1 MPPRKKE
8 LEKTE
13 RRKRGEGSITRLA
26 NGMWRARLPKQADGS
41 RPAHDCATRDE
52 AGAWLAAKLAPQ
64 PEPVAA
70 PLTVREWAGE
80 WLAAYVEPIRA
91 PTTFR
96 RYRHSLRLLE
106 PLYAVP
112 LSDLASLQLQRL
124 MGTLLERLDASTVQ
138 DAVGV
143 WRRCFEAAVHNRH
156 LDRNPAAVLVPPSV
170 PPKGTGRHVT
180 KAEVDAL
187 WPAIRGHRFEGG
199 FALLLGCGL
208 RIGEVLGL
216 HWKHVDLD
224 RRRAWI
230 QHQWTDHRMRDL
242 PKGKVARWVRLPIKV
257 VDALGRHREQQP
269 DDAVLVMQSPHPG
282 RKHKGRPPSPGPHP
296 WSSET
301 VRTDLIAVAEAA
313 AIDPFAPHAT
323 RRGLVSALL
332 DGKVSPAVVAERVG
346 HASAATT
353 LRHYAGVS
361 PEAREAADAVID
373 AYLGPD
379 SDDLV
384 SDPVYESG

>member
-1 MPPRKKE
+1 MA
-8 LEKTE
+8 
-13 RRKRGEGSITRLA
+13 RRKRKESERNPRRRRGTGSVTRIA
-26 NGMWRARLPKQADGS
+26 SGWRARLPTQPDGS
-41 RPAHDCATRDE
+41 RPAHDCATRE
-52 AGAWLAAKLAPQ
+52 QAEAWLIAMLVPQ
-64 PEPVAA
+64 PEPTAA
-70 PLTVREWAGE
+70 PLTVREWGGE
-80 WLAAYVEPIRA
+80 WLAAYVKPIRA
-91 PTTFR
+91 PTTYR

-106 PLYAVP
+106 PLYATA
-112 LSDLASLQLQRL
+112 LTALTSLDLQRL
-124 MGTLLERLDASTVQ
+124 VGELLERLDASTVQ

-143 WRRCFEAAVHNRH
+143 WRRCFQAAVN
-156 LDRNPAAVLVPPSV
+156 DGYMPRNPAAALVPPSV

-199 FALLLGCGL
+199 FALLIGCGL

-230 QHQWTDHRMRDL
+230 QHQWTDHHMRDL

-257 VDALGRHREQQP
+257 VDALGRHRQGQP

-282 RKHKGRPPSPGPHP
+282 RKHKGRPPAPGPHP

-301 VRTDLIAVAEAA
+301 VRTDLVAVAEAA
-313 AIDPFAPHAT
+313 SIDPFAPHAT

-332 DGKVSPAVVAERVG
+332 DGKVSPAAVAERVG
-346 HASAATT
+346 HANAGTT

-361 PEAREAADAVID
+361 PEARLAADAVID

-379 SDDLV
+379 DDDLV
-384 SDPVYESG
+384 SGKVCSDG